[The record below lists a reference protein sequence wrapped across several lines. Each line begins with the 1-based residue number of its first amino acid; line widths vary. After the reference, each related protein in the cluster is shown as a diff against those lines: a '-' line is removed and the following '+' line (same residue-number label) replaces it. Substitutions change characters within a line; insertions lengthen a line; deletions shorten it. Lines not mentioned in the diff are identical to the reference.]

1 MVNINAFSQLEKMDM
16 RFRNYENGRNE
27 GMSEYNKFFT
37 QMQLQIIH
45 QAGLSRVLITY
56 TVPFVALIPSGVRIF
71 ELLTKT
77 SSSLT

>member
-1 MVNINAFSQLEKMDM
+1 M

-45 QAGLSRVLITY
+45 QAD
-56 TVPFVALIPSGVRIF
+56 
-71 ELLTKT
+71 
-77 SSSLT
+77 